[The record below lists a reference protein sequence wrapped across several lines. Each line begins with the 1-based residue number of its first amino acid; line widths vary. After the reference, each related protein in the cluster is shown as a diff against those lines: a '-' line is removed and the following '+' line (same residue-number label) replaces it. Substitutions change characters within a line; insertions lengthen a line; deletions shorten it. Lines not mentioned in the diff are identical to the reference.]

1 MSKKVRNLIIGL
13 VILVVLG
20 GVLALLMLTQGDGQ
34 GDDVSSEPPYAVDSI
49 KLVDK
54 KPENIT
60 SIQVKNKEDSYTISR
75 DKDKQF
81 TIDKLNGFDQ
91 TSETMDVTAVRAAA
105 MSATKEVETTLDNQ
119 KKYGLDAPQAEVT
132 VTFDDKSEFTFYLG
146 NQAPSDKGYYL
157 KVKGKESVYIATE
170 NMAGN
175 FLQPSRYY
183 VDLTI
188 NHVED
193 TSKTPTI
200 NEMSVS
206 RSDLAKPITITK
218 GDPVSEDDPLAS
230 MKSEYR
236 LTSPFNADLSK
247 EEGEAVVSTF
257 FTLTADEVIALNP
270 NSAQLKE
277 YGFDKPT
284 MTVTVKSSDNKTHK
298 LTVGKGIYCDEDPSE
313 VESGHTHTIE
323 YYYVMYDS
331 KNVVYKITAST
342 LSWLTLDVQSI
353 ISKYVLTPMIT
364 DVERIDVTVDG
375 KKYTMDLTHK
385 TVKATQS
392 GESDKEELASAMVNG
407 KSVSTTNFKDF
418 YQFLIQVTVDSLVT
432 DKPTESPRMTITY
445 HYKAAANKDDDVLQ
459 FVPYGERRVAV
470 VVNGEANFVTRS
482 AYVDRAVENL
492 AAIAE
497 GKTINPNW

>member
-1 MSKKVRNLIIGL
+1 MSQKVRNLIIGL

-20 GVLALLMLTQGDGQ
+20 GALALLMLTQGDGQ

-193 TSKTPTI
+193 TNDWLGRDIRVRVIEADMESGKLVLSAREILREETAAARKAQREVAIAQIAVGSIVEGTVESIQSYGAFIDLGNNVTGLVHISQISQEHIKSPKEVLEI
-200 NEMSVS
+200 GQAVRARVIKNEGGKIS
-206 RSDLAKPITITK
+206 
-218 GDPVSEDDPLAS
+218 
-230 MKSEYR
+230 
-236 LTSPFNADLSK
+236 LSIKELLEEERIK
-247 EEGEAVVSTF
+247 EEE
-257 FTLTADEVIALNP
+257 EIKRNIP
-270 NSAQLKE
+270 
-277 YGFDKPT
+277 
-284 MTVTVKSSDNKTHK
+284 
-298 LTVGKGIYCDEDPSE
+298 E
-313 VESGHTHTIE
+313 VESVGTSLAE
-323 YYYVMYDS
+323 LLRGL
-331 KNVVYKITAST
+331 K
-342 LSWLTLDVQSI
+342 LD
-353 ISKYVLTPMIT
+353 
-364 DVERIDVTVDG
+364 
-375 KKYTMDLTHK
+375 
-385 TVKATQS
+385 
-392 GESDKEELASAMVNG
+392 
-407 KSVSTTNFKDF
+407 
-418 YQFLIQVTVDSLVT
+418 
-432 DKPTESPRMTITY
+432 
-445 HYKAAANKDDDVLQ
+445 
-459 FVPYGERRVAV
+459 
-470 VVNGEANFVTRS
+470 
-482 AYVDRAVENL
+482 
-492 AAIAE
+492 
-497 GKTINPNW
+497 